1 MGWKAFQDTVTRYM
15 ADHGYWTLFIAMAV
29 EGTGLPIPFEF
40 LFIPAGFAVSRG
52 EMAMWAVIGTST
64 AGSVFGNL
72 VGYWLGRWGGAAFI
86 SRWGR
91 YFHID
96 PDKLAKVNE
105 WFYLHGGR
113 TVFAS
118 RFVGFIR
125 APSILSAGIF
135 RMDVAQYAF
144 YSALGA
150 LVWNGFWA
158 VAAWLF
164 GSKLPDMLGRVYRFA
179 GPALV
184 VLAIVAVAWWVLR
197 RRRGRAP
204 ERGDA

>member
-1 MGWKAFQDTVTRYM
+1 MDWKAFQNTVTQYM
-15 ADHGYWTLFIAMAV
+15 AVHGYWTLFLAMAI

-52 EMAMWAVIGTST
+52 EMAMWAVIGAST
-64 AGSVFGNL
+64 AGSLFGNL
-72 VGYWLGRWGGAAFI
+72 LGYWLGRWGGVAFI

-96 PDKLAKVNE
+96 PDRLARVNE
-105 WFYLHGGR
+105 WFYRHGGR

-125 APSILSAGIF
+125 APSIISAGIF
-135 RMDVAQYAF
+135 RMDVVQYAW

-158 VAAWLF
+158 STAWLF
-164 GSKLPDMLGRVYRFA
+164 GSKLPDMLGRVYRFV
-179 GPALV
+179 GPALLV
-184 VLAIVAVAWWVLR
+184 TAIVGVASFILL
-197 RRRGRAP
+197 RRRGRP
-204 ERGDA
+204 SEGNNT